1 MFHDQKLENQT
12 KLALAKMGNDAIAY
26 MRQMTFEEIINAFP
40 QTPDIEQG
48 ETYWALFGAD
58 GAPLMLASERVDIAS
73 SAFYNNLKP
82 VLPN

>member
-1 MFHDQKLENQT
+1 MFHDTELNNHSVE
-12 KLALAKMGNDAIAY
+12 ALAKMGADAVAY
-26 MRQMTFEEIINAFP
+26 MREMTAEEIQSAFP
-40 QTPDIEQG
+40 DTPELEVNQ
-48 ETYWALFGAD
+48 TYWALFGAD